1 MKMAKDKKL
10 FNGTIFGALCLVLC
24 ITSVMAFPSR
34 MSSTDFSNNMRKLW
48 EDHITWTRLY
58 IVNTIAGLPAKE
70 ATADRLLLNQADIG
84 NLVKP
89 FYGAAAGEKLTS
101 LLREHILIAAEIID
115 DAKAGDARKRGVA
128 SKRWYRNS
136 DDIAVFLGEANP
148 KNWVPSEL
156 RPMLR
161 DHLDATTEEVEAN
174 LKKDWAGDIAAY
186 DKLHGQILEMA
197 DMLSSGIIK
206 QFPNKFKK

>member
-1 MKMAKDKKL
+1 MKMVKDKRL
-10 FNGTIFGALCLVLC
+10 FNGTIFGSLWLVFC
-24 ITSVMAFPSR
+24 IATVMASPSR
-34 MSSTDFSNNMRKLW
+34 MNSTDFSNNMRKLW
-48 EDHITWTRLY
+48 EEHISWTRLY
-58 IVNTIAGLPAKE
+58 IVNTMADLPAKK

-89 FYGAAAGEKLTS
+89 FYGDAVGKKLTS
-101 LLREHILIAAEIID
+101 LLRDHILIAAEIID
-115 DAKAGDARKRGVA
+115 AAKAGDASKREVA

-136 DDIAVFLGEANP
+136 DDIALFLAKANP
-148 KNWVPSEL
+148 KNWVSSKM

-161 DHLDATTEEVEAN
+161 DHLDTTTEEVEAN
-174 LKKDWAGDIAAY
+174 LKKDWVADIAAY